1 MLCDNA
7 MLAGLPQFAEN
18 QYTQNVSESAN
29 SMLKN
34 WMGFK
39 EKDVDAFILELKEPV
54 TREED
59 DVARALTGIDSS
71 YEVLE
76 AFGTLVS
83 KSEEYL
89 VNPKLSEEERSK
101 RKAKIINRDFSNVL
115 SQVEGSRPL
124 GGPSQSKDNESL
136 EAVDMSKVDELA
148 VLKFSEPMICG
159 IKEKAKNLIGG
170 GFVTRAFSRNKSRFV
185 KSSSSKKPHLVQTH
199 KKFGYSCDESCL
211 QYKANKVCSHT
222 VATACDNNQLEEHIN
237 CLLKARPDPSLDALA
252 SGRLDAGKKK
262 GKKRKRVR
270 KTSPAQAYVSRV
282 L

>member
-1 MLCDNA
+1 

-18 QYTQNVSESAN
+18 LYMQNVSESAN

-39 EKDVDAFILELKEPV
+39 EKDVDAFILELKELV

-115 SQVEGSRPL
+115 SQVEGFRPL
-124 GGPSQSKDNESL
+124 GGPSQSKDNESP

-148 VLKFSEPMICG
+148 VLKFQ
-159 IKEKAKNLIGG
+159 
-170 GFVTRAFSRNKSRFV
+170 SR
-185 KSSSSKKPHLVQTH
+185 
-199 KKFGYSCDESCL
+199 
-211 QYKANKVCSHT
+211 
-222 VATACDNNQLEEHIN
+222 
-237 CLLKARPDPSLDALA
+237 
-252 SGRLDAGKKK
+252 
-262 GKKRKRVR
+262 
-270 KTSPAQAYVSRV
+270 
-282 L
+282 

>member
-1 MLCDNA
+1 
-7 MLAGLPQFAEN
+7 
-18 QYTQNVSESAN
+18 
-29 SMLKN
+29 
-34 WMGFK
+34 MGFK
-39 EKDVDAFILELKEPV
+39 EKDVDAFILELKELV

-89 VNPKLSEEERSK
+89 VNPELSEEERSK

-115 SQVEGSRPL
+115 SQVEGFRPL
-124 GGPSQSKDNESL
+124 GGPSQSKDNESP

-170 GFVTRAFSRNKSRFV
+170 GFVTRAFSGNKSRFV

-222 VATACDNNQLEEHIN
+222 VATAYDNNQLEEHIN

-252 SGRLDAGKKK
+252 SGRLDGGKKK
-262 GKKRKRVR
+262 RQETEESKKNVTC
-270 KTSPAQAYVSRV
+270 TSVCI
-282 L
+282 